1 MTDVNDECKENVNES
16 LAWGRHLMYNPIF
29 DTFKIKKCSQSLL

>member
-16 LAWGRHLMYNPIF
+16 LAWGRHLMYNKVNI
-29 DTFKIKKCSQSLL
+29 IGRREYCIQMLC